1 MLLTLLSAP
10 TDHCCLSRG
19 AVRLQVV
26 SLGSHLMDP
35 SPASPPLL
43 LMEVMP
49 QGGWVGLGGWVGGLA
64 GNLVGGIVEVGG
76 LECWF

>member
-10 TDHCCLSRG
+10 TDHYCLLRG
-19 AVRLQVV
+19 AVCLQVV

-49 QGGWVGLGGWVGGLA
+49 QGGWVGLGGWVGGW
-64 GNLVGGIVEVGG
+64 VGRG
-76 LECWF
+76 LGRQEGFRRRER

>member
-1 MLLTLLSAP
+1 MLPHRALTAAAHPPLLLTPFLRLL
-10 TDHCCLSRG
+10 LG
-19 AVRLQVV
+19 AGRLQVV

-49 QGGWVGLGGWVGGLA
+49 QGGWG
-64 GNLVGGIVEVGG
+64 
-76 LECWF
+76 

>member
-49 QGGWVGLGGWVGGLA
+49 QGGAGCVGG
-64 GNLVGGIVEVGG
+64 
-76 LECWF
+76 